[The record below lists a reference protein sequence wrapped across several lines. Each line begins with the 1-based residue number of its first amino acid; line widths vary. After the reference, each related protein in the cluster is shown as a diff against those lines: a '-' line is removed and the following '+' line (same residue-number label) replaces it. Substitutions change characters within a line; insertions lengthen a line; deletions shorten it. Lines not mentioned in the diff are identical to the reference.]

1 MNTQPLRL
9 ALIIASTREGRFGG
23 AVGQWAAGLAHGRP
37 EYAIDIID
45 LADFVLPSDLSGSA
59 DVGDLAKRVGA
70 ADAFLIVTCEY
81 NHGYPASLKLA
92 IDSLRQEWAAKPVG
106 FVSYGGVAGGLRAV
120 EQLRQVFAE
129 LHAVTVR
136 DTVSFHFP
144 HTHIE
149 ADGRVNDPATA
160 EAAETA
166 GRTLFNQLAWWGTAL
181 RDARKAVPYAP
192 VT

>member
-1 MNTQPLRL
+1 MNTHPLRL
-9 ALIIASTREGRFGG
+9 ALIIASTRQGRFGE
-23 AVGQWAAGLAHGRP
+23 AVGRWAAGLARARP
-37 EYAIDIID
+37 EYAIDTID
-45 LADFVLPSDLSGSA
+45 LAEFALPTDLGDSA
-59 DVGDLAKRVGA
+59 ETRELTERVGA

-92 IDSLRQEWAAKPVG
+92 VDSVREEWATKPVG
-106 FVSYGGVAGGLRAV
+106 FVCYGGVAGGLRAV

-144 HTHIE
+144 HTRVDP
-149 ADGRVNDPATA
+149 DGRVNDPATA

-166 GRTLFNQLAWWGTAL
+166 ARTLFDQLTWWATAL
-181 RDARKAVPYAP
+181 REARGTLPYAP
-192 VT
+192 TP